1 MNLPNALTIF
11 RVILTPFFIYLLFS
25 SSMYSNLYALIIFIL
40 ASVTD
45 AFDGY
50 YARKYNIETE
60 FGNFLDPLAD
70 KILVSSAFISFY
82 LLDLIELWMVVVIL
96 SRDFFITFLRIV
108 MKKNGQS
115 LKTSRIAKSKTAVQL
130 ILIIFI
136 LIFLALEKMEA
147 SMFSLFGNIILEY
160 NIVYNATFT
169 VSIFTFYTGFRYFQN
184 NYDIIKKIVV
194 NENSN

>member
-25 SSMYSNLYALIIFIL
+25 SSTYSNFYALIIFIL

-82 LLDLIELWMVVVIL
+82 FLDLIELWMVVVIL
-96 SRDFFITFLRIV
+96 SRDFFITCLRIV

-147 SMFSLFGNIILEY
+147 SIFSLLGNIILEY
-160 NIVYNATFT
+160 NIVYKATFI

>member
-11 RVILTPFFIYLLFS
+11 RVILTPIFIYLLFS
-25 SSMYSNLYALIIFIL
+25 SSMYSNLYALTIFIL

-50 YARKYNIETE
+50 YARKFNIETE

-82 LLDLIELWMVVVIL
+82 LLDLIKLWMVVVIL
-96 SRDFFITFLRIV
+96 SRDFFITCLRIV

-136 LIFLALEKMEA
+136 LIFLAVEKMEA

-160 NIVYNATFT
+160 NIVYNATFI

>member
-11 RVILTPFFIYLLFS
+11 RVILTPIFIYLLFN
-25 SSMYSNLYALIIFIL
+25 SSMYSNLYALTIFIL

-82 LLDLIELWMVVVIL
+82 LLDLIKLWMVVVIL
-96 SRDFFITFLRIV
+96 SRDFFITCLRIV

-136 LIFLALEKMEA
+136 LIFLAVEKMEA

-160 NIVYNATFT
+160 NIVYNATFI

>member
-1 MNLPNALTIF
+1 MNLPNVLTIF

-160 NIVYNATFT
+160 NIVYNATFI

>member
-11 RVILTPFFIYLLFS
+11 RVILTPLFIYLLFS
-25 SSMYSNLYALIIFIL
+25 SSTYSNFYALIIFIL

-115 LKTSRIAKSKTAVQL
+115 LKTSWIAKSKTAVQL

-160 NIVYNATFT
+160 NIVYNATFI

>member
-11 RVILTPFFIYLLFS
+11 RVILTPIFIYLLFN
-25 SSMYSNLYALIIFIL
+25 SSMYSNLYALTIFIL

-82 LLDLIELWMVVVIL
+82 LLDLIKLWMVVVIL
-96 SRDFFITFLRIV
+96 SRDFFITCLRIV

-136 LIFLALEKMEA
+136 LIFLAVEKMEA

-160 NIVYNATFT
+160 NIVYKATFI

>member
-11 RVILTPFFIYLLFS
+11 RVILTPIFIYLLFS

-82 LLDLIELWMVVVIL
+82 LLDLIKLWMVVVIL
-96 SRDFFITFLRIV
+96 SRDFFITCLRIV

-136 LIFLALEKMEA
+136 LIFLAVEKMEA

-160 NIVYNATFT
+160 NIVYNATFI

>member
-11 RVILTPFFIYLLFS
+11 RVILTPIFIYLLFN
-25 SSMYSNLYALIIFIL
+25 SSMYSNLYALTIFIL

-82 LLDLIELWMVVVIL
+82 LLDLIKLWMVVVIL
-96 SRDFFITFLRIV
+96 SRDFFITCLRIV

-136 LIFLALEKMEA
+136 LIFLALEKMETNK
-147 SMFSLFGNIILEY
+147 FSLFSHIILEN
-160 NIVYNATFT
+160 NIVYKATFI

-184 NYDIIKKIVV
+184 NYDVIKKIVV

>member
-11 RVILTPFFIYLLFS
+11 RVILTPLFIYLLFS
-25 SSMYSNLYALIIFIL
+25 SSTYSNFYALIIFIL

-82 LLDLIELWMVVVIL
+82 FLDLIELWMVVVIL
-96 SRDFFITFLRIV
+96 SRDFFITCLRIV

-136 LIFLALEKMEA
+136 LIFLAVEKMEA

-160 NIVYNATFT
+160 NIVYNATFI

>member
-115 LKTSRIAKSKTAVQL
+115 LKTSWIAKSKTAVQL

-160 NIVYNATFT
+160 NIVYNATFI

>member
-96 SRDFFITFLRIV
+96 SRDFFITLLRIV

-160 NIVYNATFT
+160 NIVYNATFI

>member
-25 SSMYSNLYALIIFIL
+25 TSMYSNLYALIIFIL

-136 LIFLALEKMEA
+136 LIFLALDKMETN
-147 SMFSLFGNIILEY
+147 MFSLLSNIILEN
-160 NIVYNATFT
+160 NIVHNATFI

>member
-11 RVILTPFFIYLLFS
+11 RVILTPLFIYLLFS
-25 SSMYSNLYALIIFIL
+25 SSTYSNFYAFIIFIL

-147 SMFSLFGNIILEY
+147 SIFSLLGNIILEY
-160 NIVYNATFT
+160 NIVYKATFI

>member
-11 RVILTPFFIYLLFS
+11 RVILTPFFIYLLFT

-50 YARKYNIETE
+50 YARKYNIVTE

-96 SRDFFITFLRIV
+96 SRDFLITFLRIV

-160 NIVYNATFT
+160 NIVYNATFI

>member
-11 RVILTPFFIYLLFS
+11 RVILTPIFIYLLFN
-25 SSMYSNLYALIIFIL
+25 SSMYSNLSALIIFIL

-96 SRDFFITFLRIV
+96 SRDFFITCLRIV

-136 LIFLALEKMEA
+136 LIFLAVEKMEA

-160 NIVYNATFT
+160 NIVYNATFI

>member
-82 LLDLIELWMVVVIL
+82 LLDLIKLWMVVVIL
-96 SRDFFITFLRIV
+96 SRDFFITCLRIV

-136 LIFLALEKMEA
+136 LIFLAVEKMEA

-160 NIVYNATFT
+160 NIVYNATFI

>member
-25 SSMYSNLYALIIFIL
+25 SSTYSNFYALIIFIL

-82 LLDLIELWMVVVIL
+82 FLDLIELWMVVVIL
-96 SRDFFITFLRIV
+96 SRDFFITCLRIV

-136 LIFLALEKMEA
+136 LVFLALEKMEA
-147 SMFSLFGNIILEY
+147 TMFFLFGNIILEY
-160 NIVYNATFT
+160 NIVYNATFI

>member
-11 RVILTPFFIYLLFS
+11 RVILTPFFIYLLFT

-96 SRDFFITFLRIV
+96 SRDFF
-108 MKKNGQS
+108 
-115 LKTSRIAKSKTAVQL
+115 
-130 ILIIFI
+130 
-136 LIFLALEKMEA
+136 
-147 SMFSLFGNIILEY
+147 
-160 NIVYNATFT
+160 YNA
-169 VSIFTFYTGFRYFQN
+169 S
-184 NYDIIKKIVV
+184 
-194 NENSN
+194 

>member
-11 RVILTPFFIYLLFS
+11 RVILTPLFIYLLFN
-25 SSMYSNLYALIIFIL
+25 SSMYSNLYALTIFIL

-82 LLDLIELWMVVVIL
+82 FLDLIELWMVVVIL
-96 SRDFFITFLRIV
+96 SRDFFITCLRIV

-147 SMFSLFGNIILEY
+147 NKFSLFSHIILEN
-160 NIVYNATFT
+160 NIVYNATFI

>member
-11 RVILTPFFIYLLFS
+11 RVILTPLFIYLLFS
-25 SSMYSNLYALIIFIL
+25 SSTYSNFYALIIFIL

-82 LLDLIELWMVVVIL
+82 FLDLIELWMVVVIL
-96 SRDFFITFLRIV
+96 SRDFFITCLRIV

-147 SMFSLFGNIILEY
+147 SMFSPFGNIILEY
-160 NIVYNATFT
+160 NIVYNATFI

>member
-147 SMFSLFGNIILEY
+147 SMFSLFSNIILEY
-160 NIVYNATFT
+160 NIVHNATFI

>member
-11 RVILTPFFIYLLFS
+11 RVILTPLFIYLLFS
-25 SSMYSNLYALIIFIL
+25 SSTYSNFYALIIFIL

-82 LLDLIELWMVVVIL
+82 LLDLIKLWMVVVIL
-96 SRDFFITFLRIV
+96 SRDFFITCLRIV

-136 LIFLALEKMEA
+136 LIFLAVEKMEA

-160 NIVYNATFT
+160 NIVYNATFI

>member
-115 LKTSRIAKSKTAVQL
+115 LKTSRIAKSKTAIQL

-136 LIFLALEKMEA
+136 LIFLALEKMEG

-160 NIVYNATFT
+160 NIVHNATFI

>member
-160 NIVYNATFT
+160 NIVYNATFI

>member
-11 RVILTPFFIYLLFS
+11 RVILTPLFIYLLFS
-25 SSMYSNLYALIIFIL
+25 SSTYSNFYALIIFIL

-82 LLDLIELWMVVVIL
+82 FLDLIELWMVVVIL
-96 SRDFFITFLRIV
+96 SRDFFITCLRIV

-160 NIVYNATFT
+160 NIVYNATFI

>member
-11 RVILTPFFIYLLFS
+11 RVILTPIFIYLLFN
-25 SSMYSNLYALIIFIL
+25 SSMYSNLYALTIFIL

-82 LLDLIELWMVVVIL
+82 LLDLIKLWMVVVIL
-96 SRDFFITFLRIV
+96 SRDFFITCLRIV

-160 NIVYNATFT
+160 NIVYNATFI

>member
-108 MKKNGQS
+108 MKNNGQS

-160 NIVYNATFT
+160 NIVYNATFI

>member
-11 RVILTPFFIYLLFS
+11 RVILTPLFIYLLFS
-25 SSMYSNLYALIIFIL
+25 SSTYSNFYALIIFIL

-82 LLDLIELWMVVVIL
+82 LLDLIKLWMVVVIL
-96 SRDFFITFLRIV
+96 SRDFFITCLRIV

-160 NIVYNATFT
+160 NIVYNATFI

>member
-11 RVILTPFFIYLLFS
+11 RVILTPLFIYLLFS
-25 SSMYSNLYALIIFIL
+25 SSTYSNFYALIIFIL

-82 LLDLIELWMVVVIL
+82 FLDLIELWMVVVIL
-96 SRDFFITFLRIV
+96 SRDFFITCLRII

-160 NIVYNATFT
+160 NIVYNATFI

>member
-11 RVILTPFFIYLLFS
+11 RVILTPIFIYLLFN
-25 SSMYSNLYALIIFIL
+25 SSMYSNLYALTIFIL

-147 SMFSLFGNIILEY
+147 SMFSLFSNIILEF
-160 NIVYNATFT
+160 NIVHNATFI

>member
-160 NIVYNATFT
+160 NIVYNATFI

-194 NENSN
+194 DENSN

>member
-11 RVILTPFFIYLLFS
+11 RVILTPIFIYLLFN
-25 SSMYSNLYALIIFIL
+25 SSMYSNLYALTIFIL

-82 LLDLIELWMVVVIL
+82 LLDLIKLWMVVVIL
-96 SRDFFITFLRIV
+96 SRDFFITCLRIV

-147 SMFSLFGNIILEY
+147 SMFSLFSNIILEY
-160 NIVYNATFT
+160 NIVYNATFI

>member
-11 RVILTPFFIYLLFS
+11 RVILTPLFIYLLFS
-25 SSMYSNLYALIIFIL
+25 SSTYSNFYALIIFIL

-60 FGNFLDPLAD
+60 IGNFLDPLAD

-82 LLDLIELWMVVVIL
+82 FLDLIELWMVVVIL
-96 SRDFFITFLRIV
+96 SRDFFITCLRIV

-160 NIVYNATFT
+160 NIVYNATFI

>member
-147 SMFSLFGNIILEY
+147 SMFSLLGNIILEY
-160 NIVYNATFT
+160 NIVYKATFI

-194 NENSN
+194 DENSN

>member
-96 SRDFFITFLRIV
+96 SRDFFITLLRIV

-160 NIVYNATFT
+160 NIVYNATFI
-169 VSIFTFYTGFRYFQN
+169 VSIFTFYTGIRYFQN

>member
-11 RVILTPFFIYLLFS
+11 RVILTPIFIYLLFS
-25 SSMYSNLYALIIFIL
+25 SSMYSNLYALTIFIL

-82 LLDLIELWMVVVIL
+82 LLDLIKLWMVVVIL
-96 SRDFFITFLRIV
+96 SRDFFITCLRIV

-136 LIFLALEKMEA
+136 LIFLAVEKMEA

-160 NIVYNATFT
+160 NIVYNATFI

-184 NYDIIKKIVV
+184 NYDIIKKIVI